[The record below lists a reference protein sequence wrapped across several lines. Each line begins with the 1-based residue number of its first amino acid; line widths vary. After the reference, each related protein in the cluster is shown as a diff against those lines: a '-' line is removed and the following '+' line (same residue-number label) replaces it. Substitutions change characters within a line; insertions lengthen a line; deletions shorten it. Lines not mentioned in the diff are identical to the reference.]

1 MLFSVVHS
9 VIFPED
15 GALAVALLLGG
26 ALLGELAL
34 HHVAEPLGV
43 VFAHSL
49 SSSSF
54 IRLFFLRP
62 RRFFGAASSEA
73 AAAALAPFLYVFFAS
88 FIACP

>member
-34 HHVAEPLGV
+34 HHVAETLGV

-49 SSSSF
+49 SSSAF

-62 RRFFGAASSEA
+62 RRFLGAASSGA
-73 AAAALAPFLYVFFAS
+73 AAAALAPFRYVFFAS
-88 FIACP
+88 FIAWP